1 MVILTIAMSIAFQAF
16 SGTIRGWKRGTEV
29 IDGIKHGD
37 FAMTQLV
44 SALRST
50 IYFYNPRKTYAFK
63 IEKGTTS
70 SLPSDMISF
79 VTASSAFM
87 PNDSPFT
94 TGPHRIQLF
103 IDTDKSGSP
112 ALFTIPMPAIADDE
126 EYENEYISDPI
137 LVSRAIQGLEIL
149 IWDEE
154 TEDWTEEW
162 DPENSVPERIQIS
175 VFVASEDENEEPIKF
190 ERVIEIP
197 VALSVKDKLTGP
209 SATSQPAKSQGPK
222 IKQD

>member
-16 SGTIRGWKRGTEV
+16 TGTVRGWKRGTEV

-44 SALRST
+44 GCLRST
-50 IYFYNPRKTYAFK
+50 IYFFNQRKTYAFT
-63 IEKGTTS
+63 IDKGS
-70 SLPSDMISF
+70 SAGLPADTISF

-87 PNDSPFT
+87 PADSPFA

-103 IDTDKSGSP
+103 IDDDDRGNS
-112 ALFTIPMPAIADDE
+112 ALFARPMPAVPIDE
-126 EYENEYISDPI
+126 DLEDEYDSEPI
-137 LVSRAIQGLEIL
+137 LVSRSIQGLEIL

-162 DPENSVPERIQIS
+162 EPENSVPERIQIA
-175 VFVASEDENEEPIKF
+175 VFVESEEKYEEPIEF
-190 ERVIEIP
+190 RRVIEIP
-197 VALSVKDKLTGP
+197 VALSVKDKIPGP
-209 SATSQPAKSQGPK
+209 SNPSENSPPG
-222 IKQD
+222 